1 MKSKT
6 PDFKENGI
14 VAAVILFIITAIVT
28 AALSSVNFATEPVI
42 RLYAKETADK
52 ARLTVF
58 PDAAAFEDAS
68 AEFLPVKVRSIRSV
82 AKVFDR
88 DGTLM
93 GLVIESYASGYG
105 GDINIMTGIT
115 ADRTLIGLVVLSNSE
130 TPGLGTKVEDAGFTG
145 RFLGG
150 TPGVAYTLDKNG
162 TDLNTVDAITGST
175 ISSRAVMNAVNAAVA
190 FSGEVL
196 DALGTGGME

>member
-1 MKSKT
+1 VKSKT
-6 PDFKENGI
+6 PDIKENGV
-14 VAAVILFIITAIVT
+14 VAAVVLFFIAVVVT
-28 AALSSVNFATEPVI
+28 AALASVNYATAPVI

-58 PDAAAFEDAS
+58 PDASSFEDAS
-68 AEFLPVKVRSIRSV
+68 AELLPEKVRSIRSV
-82 AKVFDR
+82 AKVLDAE
-88 DGTLM
+88 GNLI

-105 GDINIMTGIT
+105 GDINIMTGIQ

-130 TPGLGTKVEDAGFTG
+130 TPGLGTKVAAESFTG
-145 RFLGG
+145 RFLSGI
-150 TPGVAYTLDKNG
+150 PGVAYTIDSSE

-190 FSGEVL
+190 FSGEVFQTL
-196 DALGTGGME
+196 DVGGME